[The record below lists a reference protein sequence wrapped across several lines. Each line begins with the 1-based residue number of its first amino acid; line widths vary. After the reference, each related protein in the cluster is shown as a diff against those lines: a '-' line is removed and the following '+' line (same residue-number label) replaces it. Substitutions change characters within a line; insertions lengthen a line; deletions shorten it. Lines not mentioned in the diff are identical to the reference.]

1 MVGHLLLASPSV
13 GFPALH
19 WRSLLLGCLRL
30 RRKVEKGVP
39 MRDYCH
45 PVVLQPGVTHD
56 GVDCDGG
63 RVEEAREISSTFSI
77 LLILIRY
84 GQS

>member
-1 MVGHLLLASPSV
+1 
-13 GFPALH
+13 
-19 WRSLLLGCLRL
+19 
-30 RRKVEKGVP
+30 